1 MMNSKQTESSRVT
14 TLIPDALIETS
25 DALIVFLKKYYEF
38 MNQEGSPTWMLEN
51 SVLQRDV
58 FQATDT
64 YLDLLFKEYGF
75 SWAVNKDAHRA
86 NIIAHLDQIYK
97 AKGSLDSI
105 KLLFRILTGEEV
117 EIVLPKDYVLR
128 PSEGAW
134 TQDVSVICKVISGD
148 PTTLAGRFVDV
159 STKFPNRPAQTFD
172 VEILSAS
179 KRTDFVYELFISR
192 YFSGYFHFGSVVTL
206 DGVELEVLPA
216 MSQICTIKNGGSG
229 FRIADT
235 YVINNFKRNY
245 CYYHIKNNA
254 DRVLSYKL
262 LPSIEHL
269 FEKQQFER
277 WFLADTKTSKYEKES
292 VTRWYQT
299 DGTTYEE
306 IIRRDT
312 LINRIVRGI
321 DQIDDIFDYKSLPY
335 FKRTTVKD
343 YYPAPDITINWD
355 QLIIELFDFISTGT
369 CANYADLFKETYL
382 VNGIAYQMADFNTD
396 GVIDEAD
403 LLCLIRRS
411 LGLSVLVDSQST
423 DQSQIRDRIDN
434 ELIRVIKTR
443 NINTPLIA
451 DDASG
456 AIVRVTDADGAG
468 VIQELKLTTFGYNF
482 PKVFFTYISP
492 ATFNKVFDLY
502 VYSGYVDPNYTYDD
516 AEKAT
521 AEIALASRPVAYGN
535 FTYADRKGF
544 LSDINMIHDGKYYQD
559 FSYVVQADS
568 KPSFV
573 EQMVKQTIHPA
584 GLEIFAQQTLMNDL
598 TLDNASRDTDHHYLN
613 NVVSEIFYKY
623 LYDLIYYS
631 ETVKKVVDKKVGL
644 YSSDS
649 YQTDDYII
657 ADYSMVPEDYIGILD
672 IGTITHVSSNKFGPV
687 IRIIRFA
694 NDKIFP

>member
-1 MMNSKQTESSRVT
+1 MNKYTESSRVT
-14 TLIPDALIETS
+14 TLIPDALIETT

-38 MNQEGSPTWMLEN
+38 MNQEGAPTWVLEN

-105 KLLFRILTGEEV
+105 KLLFRLLTGEEV
-117 EIVLPKDYVLR
+117 EIILPKDYVLR

-134 TQDVSVICKVISGD
+134 TQDVSIICKVISGD
-148 PTTLAGRFVDV
+148 PTTLAGKFVNV

-172 VEILSAS
+172 VEILSVT
-179 KRTDFVYELFISR
+179 KRTDYVCELFISR
-192 YFSGYFHFGSVVTL
+192 YFSGYFHFGSIITL
-206 DGVELEVLPA
+206 DGVQLELLPA
-216 MSQICTIKNGGSG
+216 MSQICTIKNGGTG

-235 YVINNFKRNY
+235 YLINNFKRNY
-245 CYYHIKNNA
+245 CYPHIKNNP
-254 DRVLSYKL
+254 DRVLAYKL
-262 LPSIEHL
+262 LPSIQHL

-277 WFLADTKTSKYEKES
+277 WFLADTKTSKFEKET
-292 VTRWYQT
+292 VTRWYTT
-299 DGTTYEE
+299 DGTTHEE
-306 IIRRDT
+306 IIRNDT

-335 FKRTTVKD
+335 FKRTTVKEWFA
-343 YYPAPDITINWD
+343 APDITINWD

-369 CANYADLFKETYL
+369 CANYADLFKETYTAH
-382 VNGIAYQMADFNTD
+382 GTAYQIADFNHD
-396 GVIDEAD
+396 GVIDELD

-411 LGLSVLVDSQST
+411 LGLSIITDGTNT
-423 DQSQIRDRIDN
+423 DQYEVRDVIDN
-434 ELIRVIKTR
+434 ELVRLLKSR

-451 DDASG
+451 DEGSG

-492 ATFNKVFDLY
+492 ATFNKVYDLY

-516 AEKAT
+516 AERAT
-521 AEIALASRPVAYGN
+521 AEIALSSRAVAYGN
-535 FTYADRKGF
+535 FTYSDRKGF
-544 LSDINMIHDGKYYQD
+544 LSDVNMLHDGKYYQD

-573 EQMVKQTIHPA
+573 EQMIKQTVHPA
-584 GLEIFAQQTLMNDL
+584 GLEVFAQQTLMNDL
-598 TLDNASRDTDHHYLN
+598 TLDDASRNTDHHYLTN
-613 NVVSEIFYKY
+613 AVSNVFYKY
-623 LYDLIYYS
+623 VTDLIYHS
-631 ETVKKVVDKKVGL
+631 EVVKKIVTKKVGL
-644 YSSDS
+644 YSSDT
-649 YQTDDYII
+649 YQLDDYTV
-657 ADYSMVPEDYIGILD
+657 ADYSMVPEDFIGILD
-672 IGTITHVSSNKFGPV
+672 QGTIRHVTSNKFGPV
-687 IRIIRFA
+687 TRVIRFA